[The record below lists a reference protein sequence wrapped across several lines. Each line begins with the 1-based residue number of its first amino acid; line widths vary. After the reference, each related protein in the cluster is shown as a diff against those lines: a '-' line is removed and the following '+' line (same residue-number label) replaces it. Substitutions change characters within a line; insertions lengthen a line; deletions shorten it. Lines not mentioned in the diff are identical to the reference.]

1 MEYGIYF
8 ISSGLTAIM
17 GGVGLNY
24 IKKSTLN
31 NETLDENYNEPIIY
45 NMLDERLTETIVS
58 SRDKKS
64 LGVTFNDKCI
74 KLIKICEDEC
84 GIHCNNKGKKNRQKL
99 LRYIN
104 EYDRLGHDAFITNH
118 KKKNFKPCLK
128 KTTI

>member
-24 IKKSTLN
+24 INKPTLN
-31 NETLDENYNEPIIY
+31 KELIGDNNEPIIY

-84 GIHCNNKGKKNRQKL
+84 GVYCNNKGKKNRQKL

-104 EYDRLGHDAFITNH
+104 EYDRLGHDAFISNH
-118 KKKNFKPCLK
+118 KKKLFQKQTKLLIC
-128 KTTI
+128 

>member
-1 MEYGIYF
+1 MEYGIYI

-24 IKKSTLN
+24 INKPTLN
-31 NETLDENYNEPIIY
+31 KEIIGDNNEPIIY

-74 KLIKICEDEC
+74 KLIKICEEEC
-84 GIHCNNKGKKNRQKL
+84 GVYCNNKGKKNRQKL

-104 EYDRLGHDAFITNH
+104 EYDRLGHDAFISNH
-118 KKKNFKPCLK
+118 KKKLFKNKLSF
-128 KTTI
+128 

>member
-24 IKKSTLN
+24 IKKTTLN
-31 NETLDENYNEPIIY
+31 NETINDNEPIIY

-74 KLIKICEDEC
+74 KLIKICEEEC
-84 GIHCNNKGKKNRQKL
+84 GVHCNNKGKKNRQKL

-104 EYDRLGHDAFITNH
+104 EYDRLGHDAFISNH
-118 KKKNFKPCLK
+118 KKKNFQK
-128 KTTI
+128 

>member
-24 IKKSTLN
+24 INKPTLN
-31 NETLDENYNEPIIY
+31 KEIIGDNNEPIIY

-74 KLIKICEDEC
+74 KLIKICEEEC
-84 GIHCNNKGKKNRQKL
+84 GVYCNNKGKKNRQKL

-104 EYDRLGHDAFITNH
+104 EYDRLGHDAFISNH
-118 KKKNFKPCLK
+118 KKKNFTPCLK
-128 KTTI
+128 KHTI